1 MDSAKL
7 VLNVEAAGASEVR
20 AMDRHE
26 RAREPDGVSAIDPLR
41 SHLNQVLHGP
51 SGPSAAL
58 NAIWAAGMQRP
69 NKQAEKPYLRL
80 VIGASPSYFRDP
92 GEGPGTW
99 NADRLADFQREVLAW
114 MRQRFGDDLAFA
126 SLHLD
131 EDTPHIH
138 ALIVPTYER
147 KPRTPGKRK
156 RGETLEQFEARKT
169 VAKAAVGVRTVGRS
183 SHPVL
188 SRRGSF
194 DTMRHSL
201 ADHLAPLGIVYGDPL
216 QPDESAKTTRQW
228 VKEEAAKVAADR
240 AALEADQAALEADR
254 AALEAD
260 QAALEADQ
268 AALEA
273 DRTAL
278 EADRKAM
285 AFDRANLEAE
295 QKAMAI
301 ERKAMA
307 SDRDHLHGL
316 VQSLEALIQRA
327 QVALKSFL
335 RLTPRVRRIIRD
347 AEASA
352 EERQAALEARSEI
365 VKAVP
370 PLRSTGS
377 FLSDARRAS
386 LRSALEQAREPVSL
400 DYGLDFDGPG

>member
-254 AALEAD
+254 
-260 QAALEADQ
+260 
-268 AALEA
+268 
-273 DRTAL
+273 TAL

>member
-1 MDSAKL
+1 MDPAKL
-7 VLNVEAAGASEVR
+7 VLNIEAAGASEVR
-20 AMDRHE
+20 AMDQHE
-26 RAREPDGVSAIDPLR
+26 RKRDPDGTSDIDPLR

-58 NAIWAAGMQRP
+58 NAIWAAGVQRP

-99 NADRLADFQREVLAW
+99 NADRLADFQREVMVW
-114 MRQRFGDDLAFA
+114 MRARFGDDLAFA
-126 SLHLD
+126 SVHLD

-147 KPRTPGKRK
+147 KPRTPGKQK
-156 RGETLEQFEARKT
+156 RGETTADFEARKAA
-169 VAKAAVGVRTVGRS
+169 AKAAVGVRTVGRS

-228 VKEEAAKVAADR
+228 VKEQAAKLDAERRALEADR
-240 AALEADQAALEADR
+240 TALEAGQAALEADRIALEADQAALEADR
-254 AALEAD
+254 IALEAN
-260 QAALEADQ
+260 
-268 AALEA
+268 
-273 DRTAL
+273 
-278 EADRKAM
+278 RKAM
-285 AFDRANLEAE
+285 ASERANLEAE

-301 ERKAMA
+301 EQKAMA

-316 VQSLEALIQRA
+316 VQSLEALIQRT

-335 RLTPRVRRIIRD
+335 RLAPRVRRIIRD

-386 LRSALEQAREPVSL
+386 FRSPLEQAREPVSL